1 MSSNEEIEKR
11 KIYYE
16 GLKRVIDR
24 PYEETSL
31 VELEQSIRE
40 EKDDEYYVETMTFWR
55 EVYAPFA
62 NAIAFVFNN
71 RIIPEEKEYFLS
83 EIYHKTFMQPEE
95 MFSILRILLKAT
107 VADFLSVLN
116 ITSGD
121 KTRMTECV
129 VNNDREGFASLIE
142 STGCDTTAL
151 AKLCSCCMEDSFIL
165 ENPDEGDCSYI
176 LEFVADNLKKNS
188 DADMKRLRSAAKQ
201 WQSSLEKVETEV
213 NNETYNQF
221 ASDYRHFMDEHFACL
236 LHFYWDMNDDFNL
249 MERNLIEPI
258 LENPIAADLVG
269 EIREEYMKEPEPE
282 IFTLPDDYFSTDNLS
297 GKMEEYFSI
306 HNEVRRK
313 GVKTFVDFVNW
324 LAEEGFIA
332 NDNETKALFAYR
344 LTGRCRPEG
353 DELPVI
359 EWRGRKNRSYE
370 LIFIV
375 KNLSDRGDYKKMKQ
389 FFTGPD
395 WVKDSDSSY
404 ELSADSEF
412 RRRMADIYPGICE
425 FRK

>member
-1 MSSNEEIEKR
+1 MNNKEAIRRQKNYYKLLEKAITQSFPLDFEKEFESIIDKPEIDEFYRMTLLLWK
-11 KIYYE
+11 KIVAP
-16 GLKRVIDR
+16 LDIA
-24 PYEETSL
+24 
-31 VELEQSIRE
+31 I
-40 EKDDEYYVETMTFWR
+40 TF
-55 EVYAPFA
+55 VH
-62 NAIAFVFNN
+62 NN
-71 RIIPEEKEYFLS
+71 RVVAQEKENIIHDEFGNPFLQSS
-83 EIYHKTFMQPEE
+83 EIYDT
-95 MFSILRILLKAT
+95 LRTLIPSA
-107 VADFLSVLN
+107 VSDFISVLP
-116 ITSGD
+116 ISSGE
-121 KTRMTECV
+121 M
-129 VNNDREGFASLIE
+129 NDLVGFVESGEKEKFISLIE
-142 STGCDTTAL
+142 KTHCETSNL
-151 AKLCSCCMEDSFIL
+151 SRLCFCCMDDVMAGLTMSDEDKSF
-165 ENPDEGDCSYI
+165 YI
-176 LEFVADNLKKNS
+176 DNLVGRLYGDEIIGEECYDAITKLQPHIEQNFENGEYESTEQFYS
-188 DADMKRLRSAAKQ
+188 DYHNF
-201 WQSSLEKVETEV
+201 LEKQLAADL
-213 NNETYNQF
+213 Y
-221 ASDYRHFMDEHFACL
+221 Y
-236 LHFYWDMNDDFNL
+236 YWNYYDIFTL
-249 MERNLIEPI
+249 KERKLIEAVFDHP
-258 LENPIAADLVG
+258 LAADLVSR
-269 EIREEYMKEPEPE
+269 IREEYLKELEPEP
-282 IFTLPDDYFSTDNLS
+282 FTLPDDYFSTDNLS
-297 GKMEEYFSI
+297 GKMEEYFNV